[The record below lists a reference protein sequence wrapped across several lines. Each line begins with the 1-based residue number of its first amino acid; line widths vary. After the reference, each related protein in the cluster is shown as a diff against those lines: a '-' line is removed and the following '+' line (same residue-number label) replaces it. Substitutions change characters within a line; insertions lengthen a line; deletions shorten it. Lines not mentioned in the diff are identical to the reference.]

1 MLTGHATPRPFCG
14 CVTLRVRSVEPS
26 SQLCEHTAQL
36 AHSDTVQSVDAK
48 GDDGLGEG
56 SRVGAGVG
64 AAEGGS

>member
-1 MLTGHATPRPFCG
+1 MLTGHAAPRPFCG

-26 SQLCEHTAQL
+26 SQLWEHTAQL
-36 AHSDTVQSVDAK
+36 AHNDTAQSVDAK
-48 GDDGLGEG
+48 GDDGLSEG